1 MSDYPQLPFSRVD
14 HRVEDQDTDADTDT
28 RKGVLYDREMRKVLD
43 KCRDDRDNDQ
53 GREYNAQSRDD
64 TANGAGKS
72 CPTKVA
78 VFTAI
83 MPGVHWRSRNSP

>member
-1 MSDYPQLPFSRVD
+1 MSAYPQLPFFPEFD

-53 GREYNAQSRDD
+53 DGTTPRVATIPPMEPASP
-64 TANGAGKS
+64 

-83 MPGVHWRSRNSP
+83 MPGVH